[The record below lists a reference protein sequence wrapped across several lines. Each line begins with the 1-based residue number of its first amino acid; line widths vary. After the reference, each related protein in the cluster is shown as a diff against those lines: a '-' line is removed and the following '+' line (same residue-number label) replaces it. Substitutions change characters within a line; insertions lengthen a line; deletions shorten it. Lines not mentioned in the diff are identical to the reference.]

1 MNSCLLV
8 LLLASAPSQVGDSV
22 MNAEIV
28 DSSMSGDLGDTSGA
42 GCESCE
48 SCSGEDDGDCSSCGG
63 CGKKGCGGCNE
74 YGWIRRAGPMPQTC
88 YNPRH
93 GCYPGNNRFMHR
105 YPAFHGYYYRNPYNY
120 RALFDYPWHA
130 ELHEPTSMFSYNF
143 EESSSGTTS
152 TPTEADPTDSPTAK
166 AAPGAGTRRIA
177 GYSRNTPA
185 SAVRQTSAQA
195 ASSRSARSPQANRA
209 RQPNRA
215 GQPTPV
221 AARQRSGQAASAAAA
236 QGQSP
241 TPAAAAT
248 AETPAPRFG
257 GLFQGG
263 FFRRGD
269 QQQ

>member
-8 LLLASAPSQVGDSV
+8 LLLASAPAQVGDI
-22 MNAEIV
+22 ATTTEFV
-28 DSSMSGDLGDTSGA
+28 DSSMSGDYGDSSGA

-48 SCSGEDDGDCSSCGG
+48 SCSGDDEGGCSSCGG
-63 CGKKGCGGCNE
+63 CKKGCGGCNE

-143 EESSSGTTS
+143 EETSSDNRS
-152 TPTEADPTDSPTAK
+152 TPTEADPADAPTAK
-166 AAPGAGTRRIA
+166 TGTSAGARRIA
-177 GYSRNTPA
+177 GYSRSTPA

-195 ASSRSARSPQANRA
+195 ANSRSARSPQANRA
-209 RQPNRA
+209 TQPNRA
-215 GQPTPV
+215 GQPT
-221 AARQRSGQAASAAAA
+221 AAAA
-236 QGQSP
+236 RGQSP

-263 FFRRGD
+263 FFRRGE
-269 QQQ
+269 

>member
-1 MNSCLLV
+1 MNGCLLV
-8 LLLASAPSQVGDSV
+8 LLLVSAPTQVDDSATSSEYV
-22 MNAEIV
+22 E
-28 DSSMSGDLGDTSGA
+28 SSMSGDYGHSSDT

-48 SCSGEDDGDCSSCGG
+48 SCGDDAGGCSSCGG
-63 CGKKGCGGCNE
+63 CKKGCGGCNE

-120 RALFDYPWHA
+120 RALFDYPWHV

-143 EESSSGTTS
+143 EETSSGTSS
-152 TPTEADPTDSPTAK
+152 TPTEADPSDSPSAK
-166 AAPGAGTRRIA
+166 RGATSGARRIA
-177 GYSRNTPA
+177 GYSRSTPA
-185 SAVRQTSAQA
+185 GAVRQTLAQVENSRA
-195 ASSRSARSPQANRA
+195 ARGPQTGRSTQVGRA
-209 RQPNRA
+209 AQPNRA
-215 GQPTPV
+215 QQPN
-221 AARQRSGQAASAAAA
+221 AAAA
-236 QGQSP
+236 RGQSP

-263 FFRRGD
+263 LFRRGE
-269 QQQ
+269 

>member
-8 LLLASAPSQVGDSV
+8 LLLASAPSQVGDS
-22 MNAEIV
+22 APTTEIV
-28 DSSMSGDLGDTSGA
+28 DGSMTGDFGHSSDA

-48 SCSGEDDGDCSSCGG
+48 SCSGDDEGGCKSCGG
-63 CGKKGCGGCNE
+63 CKKGCGGCNE

-120 RALFDYPWHA
+120 RTLFDYPWHA

-143 EESSSGTTS
+143 EESSSCTTS
-152 TPTEADPTDSPTAK
+152 TPTEADPADSPTAK
-166 AAPGAGTRRIA
+166 ATSGAGTRRIA
-177 GYSRNTPA
+177 GYSRSTPA

-195 ASSRSARSPQANRA
+195 ASSQTARGSQANRA
-209 RQPNRA
+209 AQPGR
-215 GQPTPV
+215 PTQST
-221 AARQRSGQAASAAAA
+221 AATAK
-236 QGQSP
+236 GQSP
-241 TPAAAAT
+241 TPAAT
-248 AETPAPRFG
+248 AEAPTPRFG

-263 FFRRGD
+263 LFRRGEL
-269 QQQ
+269 QK